1 MSSKKGDV
9 KFKYVNAIPSRVSA
23 GTFYWKYENNV
34 NQLYFSPTE
43 NGEDILRLDNIIS
56 GQGGSSISP
65 DVSLVGIYDP
75 PSSEEQI
82 VINQNNGTVTSWSD
96 EDWENYMQMI
106 TMEGKYGNISDKVFL
121 KGNVIICG
129 SREFICRESV
139 PVFSEVEIDGVKYY
153 ESRIGENG
161 EIDENGENPAC
172 VDMDGNKVEISNPNI
187 PFDAKVKSYQTLI
200 WETFGE
206 NLSKDLAEK
215 IANFNMEL
223 NGSLTINVDEGDS
236 EGVYTLSVNI
246 KEKNPLSVITNQ
258 QGKKGVV
265 ISEDNVEDPTGT
277 QTLMSAAQIKD
288 TINQIIYEDKGLIW
302 ENEIDK

>member
-96 EDWENYMQMI
+96 EDWESYMQMI
-106 TMEGKYGNISDKVFL
+106 TMKEIYGNISEKVFL

-139 PVFSEVEIDGVKYY
+139 PVFSKVEIDGVEYY
-153 ESRIGENG
+153 ESKTTGE
-161 EIDENGENPAC
+161 AC
-172 VDMDGNKVEISNPNI
+172 VDIDRNKVEISNPNI
-187 PFDAKVKSYQTLI
+187 PFDAKVESYQTLI

-206 NLSKDLAEK
+206 NLSQDLAEK

-223 NGSLTINVDEGDS
+223 NGSLTINVEEGDS

-258 QGKKGVV
+258 QGKKEVV

-277 QTLMSAAQIKD
+277 QTLMSAAQIKE
-288 TINQIIYEDKGLIW
+288 TINQIVDRDIIW

>member
-75 PSSEEQI
+75 PSSEKQI

-96 EDWENYMQMI
+96 EDWESYMKMI
-106 TMEGKYGNISDKVFL
+106 TMEEKYGNISDKVFL

-139 PVFSEVEIDGVKYY
+139 PVFSTVKIDGIDYY
-153 ESRIGENG
+153 KSKTTGEV
-161 EIDENGENPAC
+161 C
-172 VDMDGNKVEISNPNI
+172 VDIDRNKVEISNPNI
-187 PFDAKVKSYQTLI
+187 PFDAEVESYQTLI

-236 EGVYTLSVNI
+236 EGVYTLSVII
-246 KEKNPLSVITNQ
+246 KEQNPLSVITNE

-265 ISEDNVEDPTGT
+265 ISENNVEDPTGT
-277 QTLMSAAQIKD
+277 QTLMSAAQIKEI
-288 TINQIIYEDKGLIW
+288 INQIVDRDIIW

>member
-75 PSSEEQI
+75 PSSEKQI

-96 EDWENYMQMI
+96 EDWESYMQMI
-106 TMEGKYGNISDKVFL
+106 TMEGKYGNISEKVFL

-139 PVFSEVEIDGVKYY
+139 PVFSKVEIDGVEYY
-153 ESRIGENG
+153 ESKTTGE
-161 EIDENGENPAC
+161 AC
-172 VDMDGNKVEISNPNI
+172 VDIDRNKVEISNPNI
-187 PFDAKVKSYQTLI
+187 PFDAKVESYQTLI

-206 NLSKDLAEK
+206 NLSQDLAEK

-223 NGSLTINVDEGDS
+223 NGSLTINVEEGDS
-236 EGVYTLSVNI
+236 EGVYTLSVII

-258 QGKKGVV
+258 QGKKEVV

-288 TINQIIYEDKGLIW
+288 IINQIVDRDIIW

>member
-75 PSSEEQI
+75 PSSEKQI

-96 EDWENYMQMI
+96 EDWESYMQMI
-106 TMEGKYGNISDKVFL
+106 TMEGIYGNISEKVFL

-139 PVFSEVEIDGVKYY
+139 PIFSKVEIDGVEYY
-153 ESRIGENG
+153 ESKTTGE
-161 EIDENGENPAC
+161 AC
-172 VDMDGNKVEISNPNI
+172 VDIDRNKVEISNPNI
-187 PFDAKVKSYQTLI
+187 PFDAKVESYQTLI

-206 NLSKDLAEK
+206 NLSQDLAEK

-223 NGSLTINVDEGDS
+223 NGSLTINVEEGDS
-236 EGVYTLSVNI
+236 EGVYTLSVII
-246 KEKNPLSVITNQ
+246 KEQNPLSVITNE

-265 ISEDNVEDPTGT
+265 ISENNVEDPTGT

-288 TINQIIYEDKGLIW
+288 IINQIVDRDIIW

>member
-75 PSSEEQI
+75 PSSEKQI

-96 EDWENYMQMI
+96 EDWESYMQMI
-106 TMEGKYGNISDKVFL
+106 TMEGKYGNISEKVFL

-139 PVFSEVEIDGVKYY
+139 PVFSKVEIDGVEYY
-153 ESRIGENG
+153 ESKTTGE
-161 EIDENGENPAC
+161 AC
-172 VDMDGNKVEISNPNI
+172 VDIDRNKVEISNPNI
-187 PFDAKVKSYQTLI
+187 PFDAKVESYQTLI

-206 NLSKDLAEK
+206 NLSQDLAEK

-223 NGSLTINVDEGDS
+223 NGSLTINVEEGDS

-246 KEKNPLSVITNQ
+246 KEKNPLSVITNE

-265 ISEDNVEDPTGT
+265 ISENNVEDPTGT

-288 TINQIIYEDKGLIW
+288 IINQIVDRDIIW

>member
-75 PSSEEQI
+75 PSSEKQI

-96 EDWENYMQMI
+96 EDWESYMQMI
-106 TMEGKYGNISDKVFL
+106 TMEGKYGNISEKVFL

-153 ESRIGENG
+153 KSKTTGE
-161 EIDENGENPAC
+161 AC
-172 VDMDGNKVEISNPNI
+172 VDIDRNKVEISNPNI
-187 PFDAKVKSYQTLI
+187 PFDAEVESYQTLI

-206 NLSKDLAEK
+206 NLSQDLAEK

-258 QGKKGVV
+258 QGKKEVM
-265 ISEDNVEDPTGT
+265 ISEDNVKDDPTGT
-277 QTLMSAAQIKD
+277 QTLMSAAQIKEI
-288 TINQIIYEDKGLIW
+288 INQIVDRDIIW

>member
-43 NGEDILRLDNIIS
+43 NGEDILRLDNMIS

-75 PSSEEQI
+75 PSSEKQI

-96 EDWENYMQMI
+96 EDWESYMQMI
-106 TMEGKYGNISDKVFL
+106 TMEGKYGNISEKVFL

-139 PVFSEVEIDGVKYY
+139 PVFSKVEIDGVEYY
-153 ESRIGENG
+153 ESKTTGE
-161 EIDENGENPAC
+161 AC
-172 VDMDGNKVEISNPNI
+172 VDIDRNKVEISNPNI
-187 PFDAKVKSYQTLI
+187 PFDAKVESYQTLI

-206 NLSKDLAEK
+206 NLSQDLAEK

-223 NGSLTINVDEGDS
+223 NGSLTINVEEGDS
-236 EGVYTLSVNI
+236 EGVYTLSVII
-246 KEKNPLSVITNQ
+246 KEQNPLSVITNE

-265 ISEDNVEDPTGT
+265 ISENNVEDPTGT
-277 QTLMSAAQIKD
+277 QTLMSAAQIKEI
-288 TINQIIYEDKGLIW
+288 INQIVDRDIIW
-302 ENEIDK
+302 ESEIDK

>member
-9 KFKYVNAIPSRVSA
+9 KFKYVNTIPSRVSA

-75 PSSEEQI
+75 PSSEKQI

-96 EDWENYMQMI
+96 EDWESYMQMI
-106 TMEGKYGNISDKVFL
+106 TMEGIYGNISEKVFL

-139 PVFSEVEIDGVKYY
+139 PVFSKVEIDGVEYY
-153 ESRIGENG
+153 ESKTTGE
-161 EIDENGENPAC
+161 AC
-172 VDMDGNKVEISNPNI
+172 VDIDRNKVEISNPNI
-187 PFDAKVKSYQTLI
+187 PFDAKVESYQTLI

-206 NLSKDLAEK
+206 NLSQDLAEK

-223 NGSLTINVDEGDS
+223 NGSLTINVEEGDS

-258 QGKKGVV
+258 QGKKEVV

-277 QTLMSAAQIKD
+277 QTLMSAAQIKE
-288 TINQIIYEDKGLIW
+288 TINQIVDRDIIW

>member
-96 EDWENYMQMI
+96 EDWESYMQMI
-106 TMEGKYGNISDKVFL
+106 TMKEIYGNISKKVFL

-139 PVFSEVEIDGVKYY
+139 PVFSKVEIDGVEYY
-153 ESRIGENG
+153 ESKTTGE
-161 EIDENGENPAC
+161 AC
-172 VDMDGNKVEISNPNI
+172 VDIDRNKVEISNPNI
-187 PFDAKVKSYQTLI
+187 PFDAKVESYQTLI

-206 NLSKDLAEK
+206 NLSQDLAEK

-223 NGSLTINVDEGDS
+223 NGSLTINVEEGDS

-246 KEKNPLSVITNQ
+246 KEKNPLSVKTNQ
-258 QGKKGVV
+258 QGKKEVM

-277 QTLMSAAQIKD
+277 QTLMSAAQIKE
-288 TINQIIYEDKGLIW
+288 TINQIVDRDIIW

>member
-65 DVSLVGIYDP
+65 DVSLVGIYNP
-75 PSSEEQI
+75 PSSKEQI

-96 EDWENYMQMI
+96 EDWESYMQMI
-106 TMEGKYGNISDKVFL
+106 TMEGKYGEISKKVFL

-139 PVFSEVEIDGVKYY
+139 PVFSTVEIDGVKYY
-153 ESRIGENG
+153 KSKTTGE
-161 EIDENGENPAC
+161 AC
-172 VDMDGNKVEISNPNI
+172 VDIDRNKVEISNPNI
-187 PFDAKVKSYQTLI
+187 PFDAEVESYQTLI

-223 NGSLTINVDEGDS
+223 NGSLTINVEEGDS
-236 EGVYTLSVNI
+236 EGVYTLSVII
-246 KEKNPLSVITNQ
+246 KEQNPLSVITNE

-265 ISEDNVEDPTGT
+265 ISENNVEDPTGT
-277 QTLMSAAQIKD
+277 QTLMSAAQIKEI
-288 TINQIIYEDKGLIW
+288 INQIVDRDIIW
-302 ENEIDK
+302 ENNIDK

>member
-9 KFKYVNAIPSRVSA
+9 KFKYVNTIPSRVSA

-75 PSSEEQI
+75 PSSEKQI

-96 EDWENYMQMI
+96 EDWESYMQMI
-106 TMEGKYGNISDKVFL
+106 TMEGKYGNISEKVFL

-153 ESRIGENG
+153 KSKTTGE
-161 EIDENGENPAC
+161 AC
-172 VDMDGNKVEISNPNI
+172 VDIDRNKVEISNPNI
-187 PFDAKVKSYQTLI
+187 PFDAEVESYQTLI

-206 NLSKDLAEK
+206 NLSQDLAEK

-223 NGSLTINVDEGDS
+223 NGSLTINVEEGDS
-236 EGVYTLSVNI
+236 EGVYTLSVII
-246 KEKNPLSVITNQ
+246 KEQNPLSVTTNE

-265 ISEDNVEDPTGT
+265 ISENNVEDPTGT
-277 QTLMSAAQIKD
+277 QTLMSAAQIKEI
-288 TINQIIYEDKGLIW
+288 INQIVDRDIIW
-302 ENEIDK
+302 ENNIDK

>member
-96 EDWENYMQMI
+96 EDWESYMQMI
-106 TMEGKYGNISDKVFL
+106 TMKEIYGNISEKVFL

-139 PVFSEVEIDGVKYY
+139 PVFSKVEIDGVEYY
-153 ESRIGENG
+153 ESKTTGE
-161 EIDENGENPAC
+161 AC
-172 VDMDGNKVEISNPNI
+172 VDIDRNKVEISNPNI
-187 PFDAKVKSYQTLI
+187 PFDAKVESYQTLI

-206 NLSKDLAEK
+206 NLSQDLAEK

-258 QGKKGVV
+258 QGKKEVV

>member
-75 PSSEEQI
+75 PSSEKQI

-96 EDWENYMQMI
+96 EDWESYMQMI
-106 TMEGKYGNISDKVFL
+106 TMEGKYGNISEKVFL

-139 PVFSEVEIDGVKYY
+139 PVFSKVEIDGVEYY
-153 ESRIGENG
+153 ESKTTGE
-161 EIDENGENPAC
+161 AC
-172 VDMDGNKVEISNPNI
+172 VDIDRNKVEISNPNI
-187 PFDAKVKSYQTLI
+187 PFDAKVESYQTLI

-206 NLSKDLAEK
+206 NLSQDLAEK

-223 NGSLTINVDEGDS
+223 NGSLTINVEEGDS

-258 QGKKGVV
+258 QGKKEVV

-277 QTLMSAAQIKD
+277 QTLMSAAQIKE
-288 TINQIIYEDKGLIW
+288 TINQIVDRDIIW

>member
-75 PSSEEQI
+75 PSSEKQI

-96 EDWENYMQMI
+96 EDWESYMQMI
-106 TMEGKYGNISDKVFL
+106 TMKEKYGNISEKVFL

-139 PVFSEVEIDGVKYY
+139 PVFSKVEIDGVEYY
-153 ESRIGENG
+153 KSKTTGE
-161 EIDENGENPAC
+161 AC
-172 VDMDGNKVEISNPNI
+172 VDIDGNKVEISNPNI
-187 PFDAKVKSYQTLI
+187 PFDAKVESYQTLI

-206 NLSKDLAEK
+206 NLSQDLAEK

-223 NGSLTINVDEGDS
+223 NGSLTINVDES
-236 EGVYTLSVNI
+236 SSEEGVYTLSVII
-246 KEKNPLSVITNQ
+246 KDQNPLSVTTNQ
-258 QGKKGVV
+258 SGKPVV
-265 ISEDNVEDPTGT
+265 DISEANVDDPTGQ
-277 QTLMSAAQIKD
+277 QTLMSAEQIKD
-288 TINQIIYEDKGLIW
+288 IINSVVSKIDTGLNWENQI
-302 ENEIDK
+302 

>member
-65 DVSLVGIYDP
+65 DVSLVGIYNP

-96 EDWENYMQMI
+96 EDWESYMQMI
-106 TMEGKYGNISDKVFL
+106 TMKEKYGNISEKVFL

-153 ESRIGENG
+153 VSKTTGE
-161 EIDENGENPAC
+161 AC
-172 VDMDGNKVEISNPNI
+172 VDIDRNKVEISNPNI
-187 PFDAKVKSYQTLI
+187 PFDAKVESYQTLI

-206 NLSKDLAEK
+206 NLSQDLAEK

-223 NGSLTINVDEGDS
+223 NGSLTINVEEGDS
-236 EGVYTLSVNI
+236 EGVYTLSVII

-258 QGKKGVV
+258 QGKKEVV

-277 QTLMSAAQIKD
+277 QTLMSAAQIKE
-288 TINQIIYEDKGLIW
+288 TINQIVDRDIIW

>member
-75 PSSEEQI
+75 PSSV

-106 TMEGKYGNISDKVFL
+106 TMEGKYGNISKKVFL
-121 KGNVIICG
+121 RGNVIICG

-139 PVFSEVEIDGVKYY
+139 PVFSKVEIDGVEYY
-153 ESRIGENG
+153 KSKTTGE
-161 EIDENGENPAC
+161 AC
-172 VDMDGNKVEISNPNI
+172 VDIDRNKVEISNPNI
-187 PFDAKVKSYQTLI
+187 PFDAEVESYQTLI

-223 NGSLTINVDEGDS
+223 NGSLTINVDES
-236 EGVYTLSVNI
+236 SSEEGVYTLSVII
-246 KEKNPLSVITNQ
+246 KDQNPLSVTTNQ
-258 QGKKGVV
+258 SGKPVV
-265 ISEDNVEDPTGT
+265 DISEANVDDPTGQ
-277 QTLMSAAQIKD
+277 QTLMSAEQIKD
-288 TINQIIYEDKGLIW
+288 IINSVVSKIDTGLNWENQI
-302 ENEIDK
+302 

>member
-75 PSSEEQI
+75 PSSEKQI

-96 EDWENYMQMI
+96 EDWESYMQMI
-106 TMEGKYGNISDKVFL
+106 TMEGKYGNISEKVFL

-139 PVFSEVEIDGVKYY
+139 PVFSKVEIDGVEYY
-153 ESRIGENG
+153 ESKTTGE
-161 EIDENGENPAC
+161 AC
-172 VDMDGNKVEISNPNI
+172 VDIDRNKVEISNPNI
-187 PFDAKVKSYQTLI
+187 PFDAKVESYQTLI

-206 NLSKDLAEK
+206 NLSQDLAEK

-223 NGSLTINVDEGDS
+223 NGSLTINVEEGDS

-258 QGKKGVV
+258 QGKKEVV

-277 QTLMSAAQIKD
+277 QTLMSAAQIKEI
-288 TINQIIYEDKGLIW
+288 INQIVDRDIIW

>member
-9 KFKYVNAIPSRVSA
+9 KFKYVNVIPSRVSA

-75 PSSEEQI
+75 PSSEKQI

-96 EDWENYMQMI
+96 EDWESYMQMI
-106 TMEGKYGNISDKVFL
+106 TMKGKYGNISEKVFL

-139 PVFSEVEIDGVKYY
+139 PVFSKVEIDGVEYY
-153 ESRIGENG
+153 ESKTTGE
-161 EIDENGENPAC
+161 AC
-172 VDMDGNKVEISNPNI
+172 VDIDRNKVEISNPNI
-187 PFDAKVKSYQTLI
+187 PFDAKVESYQTLI

-206 NLSKDLAEK
+206 NLSQDLAEK

-223 NGSLTINVDEGDS
+223 NGSLTINVEEGDS
-236 EGVYTLSVNI
+236 EGVYTLSVII
-246 KEKNPLSVITNQ
+246 KEQNPLSVITNE

-265 ISEDNVEDPTGT
+265 ISENNVEDPTGT

-288 TINQIIYEDKGLIW
+288 IINQIVDRDIIW

>member
-75 PSSEEQI
+75 PSSEKQI

-96 EDWENYMQMI
+96 EDWESYMQMI
-106 TMEGKYGNISDKVFL
+106 TMEGIYGNISEKVFL

-139 PVFSEVEIDGVKYY
+139 PVFSKVEIDGVEYY
-153 ESRIGENG
+153 ESKTTGE
-161 EIDENGENPAC
+161 AC
-172 VDMDGNKVEISNPNI
+172 VDIDRNKVEISNPNI
-187 PFDAKVKSYQTLI
+187 PFDAKVESYQTLI

-206 NLSKDLAEK
+206 NLSQDLAEK

-223 NGSLTINVDEGDS
+223 NGSLTINVEEGDS

-258 QGKKGVV
+258 QGKKEVV

-277 QTLMSAAQIKD
+277 QTLMSAAQIKE
-288 TINQIIYEDKGLIW
+288 TINQIVDRDIIW

>member
-43 NGEDILRLDNIIS
+43 NREDILRLDNIIS
-56 GQGGSSISP
+56 GEGGSSISS

-75 PSSEEQI
+75 PL
-82 VINQNNGTVTSWSD
+82 NQNNGTVTSWSD
-96 EDWENYMQMI
+96 EDWESYMQMI
-106 TMEGKYGNISDKVFL
+106 TMEGKYGNISEKVFL

-129 SREFICRESV
+129 SREFICRESI
-139 PVFSEVEIDGVKYY
+139 PIFSIVKIDGVEYY
-153 ESRIGENG
+153 ESRIGENQ
-161 EIDENGENPAC
+161 AC

-187 PFDAKVKSYQTLI
+187 PFDAEVESYQTLI

-258 QGKKGVV
+258 QGKKEVV

-302 ENEIDK
+302 ENEINK

>member
-75 PSSEEQI
+75 PSSEKQI

-96 EDWENYMQMI
+96 EDWESYMQMI
-106 TMEGKYGNISDKVFL
+106 TMEGKYGNISEKVFL

-153 ESRIGENG
+153 KSKTTGE
-161 EIDENGENPAC
+161 AC
-172 VDMDGNKVEISNPNI
+172 VDIDRNKVEISNPNI
-187 PFDAKVKSYQTLI
+187 PFDAEVESYQTLI

-206 NLSKDLAEK
+206 NLSQDLAEK

-223 NGSLTINVDEGDS
+223 NGSLTINVEEGDS
-236 EGVYTLSVNI
+236 EGVYTLSVII
-246 KEKNPLSVITNQ
+246 KEQNPLSVITNE

-265 ISEDNVEDPTGT
+265 ISENNVEDPTGT
-277 QTLMSAAQIKD
+277 QTLMSAAQIKEI
-288 TINQIIYEDKGLIW
+288 INQIVDRDIIW
-302 ENEIDK
+302 ENNIDK

>member
-75 PSSEEQI
+75 PSSEKQI

-96 EDWENYMQMI
+96 EDWESYMQMI
-106 TMEGKYGNISDKVFL
+106 TMEGIYGNISEKVFL

-139 PVFSEVEIDGVKYY
+139 PVFSTVEIDGVEYY
-153 ESRIGENG
+153 KSKTT
-161 EIDENGENPAC
+161 DEAC
-172 VDMDGNKVEISNPNI
+172 VDIDGNKVEISNPNI
-187 PFDAKVKSYQTLI
+187 PFDAKVESYQTLI

-206 NLSKDLAEK
+206 NLSQDLAEK

-223 NGSLTINVDEGDS
+223 NGSLTINVEEGDS

-246 KEKNPLSVITNQ
+246 KEKNPLSVITNE

-265 ISEDNVEDPTGT
+265 ISEDNVEDPFGT
-277 QTLMSAAQIKD
+277 QTLMSAAQIKEI
-288 TINQIIYEDKGLIW
+288 INQIVDRDIIW
-302 ENEIDK
+302 ENNIDK

>member
-96 EDWENYMQMI
+96 EDWESYMQMI
-106 TMEGKYGNISDKVFL
+106 TMKEIYGNISEKVFL

-139 PVFSEVEIDGVKYY
+139 PVFSTVEIDGVEYY
-153 ESRIGENG
+153 KSKTT
-161 EIDENGENPAC
+161 DEAC
-172 VDMDGNKVEISNPNI
+172 VDIDRNKVEISNPNI
-187 PFDAKVKSYQTLI
+187 PFDAKVESYQTLI

-223 NGSLTINVDEGDS
+223 NGSLTINVEEGDS
-236 EGVYTLSVNI
+236 EGVYTLSVII
-246 KEKNPLSVITNQ
+246 KEQNPLSVITNE

-265 ISEDNVEDPTGT
+265 ISENNVEDPTGT

-288 TINQIIYEDKGLIW
+288 IINQIVDRDIIW

>member
-96 EDWENYMQMI
+96 EDWESYMQMI
-106 TMEGKYGNISDKVFL
+106 TMKGIYGNISEKVFL

-139 PVFSEVEIDGVKYY
+139 PVFFTVKIDGIDYY
-153 ESRIGENG
+153 KSKTT
-161 EIDENGENPAC
+161 DEAC
-172 VDMDGNKVEISNPNI
+172 VDIDGNKVEISNPNI
-187 PFDAKVKSYQTLI
+187 PFDAKVESYQTLI

-206 NLSKDLAEK
+206 NLSQDLAEK

-223 NGSLTINVDEGDS
+223 NGSLTINVEEGDS

-288 TINQIIYEDKGLIW
+288 IINQIVDRDIIW

>member
-75 PSSEEQI
+75 PSSEKQI

-96 EDWENYMQMI
+96 EDWESYMQMI
-106 TMEGKYGNISDKVFL
+106 TMEGKYGNISEKVFL

-139 PVFSEVEIDGVKYY
+139 PVFSKVEIDGVNYY
-153 ESRIGENG
+153 ESKTTGE
-161 EIDENGENPAC
+161 AC
-172 VDMDGNKVEISNPNI
+172 VDIDRNKVEISNPNI
-187 PFDAKVKSYQTLI
+187 PFDAKVESYQTLI

-206 NLSKDLAEK
+206 NLSQDLAEK

-223 NGSLTINVDEGDS
+223 NGSLTINVEEGDS
-236 EGVYTLSVNI
+236 EGVYTLSVII
-246 KEKNPLSVITNQ
+246 KKQNPLSVITNE

-265 ISEDNVEDPTGT
+265 ISENNVEDPTGT

-288 TINQIIYEDKGLIW
+288 IINQIVDRDIIW

>member
-65 DVSLVGIYDP
+65 DVSLVGIYNP

-96 EDWENYMQMI
+96 EDWESYMQMI
-106 TMEGKYGNISDKVFL
+106 TMEGKYGNISEKVFL

-153 ESRIGENG
+153 KSKTTGE
-161 EIDENGENPAC
+161 AC
-172 VDMDGNKVEISNPNI
+172 VDIDRNKVEISNPNI
-187 PFDAKVKSYQTLI
+187 PFDAKVESYQTLI

-206 NLSKDLAEK
+206 NLSQDLAEK

-223 NGSLTINVDEGDS
+223 NGSLTINVEGDS

-246 KEKNPLSVITNQ
+246 KEKNPLSVITNK

-277 QTLMSAAQIKD
+277 QTLMSAAQIKE
-288 TINQIIYEDKGLIW
+288 TINQIVDRDIIW
-302 ENEIDK
+302 ESEIDK

>member
-75 PSSEEQI
+75 PSSEKQI

-96 EDWENYMQMI
+96 EDWESYMQMI
-106 TMEGKYGNISDKVFL
+106 TMEGKYGNISEKVFL

-139 PVFSEVEIDGVKYY
+139 PVFSTVEIDGVKYY
-153 ESRIGENG
+153 KSKTTGE
-161 EIDENGENPAC
+161 AC
-172 VDMDGNKVEISNPNI
+172 VDIDRNKVEISNPNI
-187 PFDAKVKSYQTLI
+187 PFDAKVESYQTLI

-206 NLSKDLAEK
+206 NLSQDLAEK

-223 NGSLTINVDEGDS
+223 NGSLTINVEEGDS
-236 EGVYTLSVNI
+236 EGVYTLSVII
-246 KEKNPLSVITNQ
+246 KEQNPLSVITNE

-265 ISEDNVEDPTGT
+265 ISENNVEDPTGT

-288 TINQIIYEDKGLIW
+288 IINQIVDRDIIW

>member
-1 MSSKKGDV
+1 MSSKRGDV

-65 DVSLVGIYDP
+65 DVSLVGIYNP
-75 PSSEEQI
+75 PSSEKQI

-96 EDWENYMQMI
+96 EDWESYMQMI
-106 TMEGKYGNISDKVFL
+106 TMEGKYGNISEKVFL

-153 ESRIGENG
+153 KSKTTGE
-161 EIDENGENPAC
+161 AC
-172 VDMDGNKVEISNPNI
+172 VDIDRNKVEISNPNI
-187 PFDAKVKSYQTLI
+187 PFDAEVESYQTLI

-223 NGSLTINVDEGDS
+223 NGSLTINVEEGDS

-258 QGKKGVV
+258 QGKKEVM
-265 ISEDNVEDPTGT
+265 ISEDNVKDDPTGT

-288 TINQIIYEDKGLIW
+288 IINQIVDRDIIW
-302 ENEIDK
+302 ENNIDK

>member
-96 EDWENYMQMI
+96 EDWESYMQMI
-106 TMEGKYGNISDKVFL
+106 TMKGIYGNISEKVFL

-139 PVFSEVEIDGVKYY
+139 PVFSAVEIDGVKYY
-153 ESRIGENG
+153 ESRTGEKQ
-161 EIDENGENPAC
+161 AC
-172 VDMDGNKVEISNPNI
+172 VDIDGNKVEISNPNI
-187 PFDAKVKSYQTLI
+187 PFDAKVESYQTLI

-206 NLSKDLAEK
+206 NLSQDLAEK

-223 NGSLTINVDEGDS
+223 NGSLTINVEEGDS

-246 KEKNPLSVITNQ
+246 KEKNPLSVITNK
-258 QGKKGVV
+258 QGKKGVM
-265 ISEDNVEDPTGT
+265 ISEDNVEDPTGA
-277 QTLMSAAQIKD
+277 QTLMSAAQIKEI
-288 TINQIIYEDKGLIW
+288 INQIVDRDIIW

>member
-96 EDWENYMQMI
+96 EDWESYMQMI
-106 TMEGKYGNISDKVFL
+106 TMKEIYGNISEKVFL

-139 PVFSEVEIDGVKYY
+139 PVFSKVEIDGVEYY
-153 ESRIGENG
+153 ESKTTGE
-161 EIDENGENPAC
+161 AC
-172 VDMDGNKVEISNPNI
+172 VDIDRNKVEISNPNI
-187 PFDAKVKSYQTLI
+187 PFDAKVESYQTLI

-206 NLSKDLAEK
+206 NLSQDLAEK

-223 NGSLTINVDEGDS
+223 NGSLTINVEEGDS

-246 KEKNPLSVITNQ
+246 KEKNPLSVITNE

-265 ISEDNVEDPTGT
+265 ISENNVEDPTGT

-288 TINQIIYEDKGLIW
+288 IINQIVDRDIIW

>member
-75 PSSEEQI
+75 PSSEKQI

-96 EDWENYMQMI
+96 EDWESYMQMI
-106 TMEGKYGNISDKVFL
+106 TMEGIYGNISEKVFL

-139 PVFSEVEIDGVKYY
+139 PVFSKVEIDGVEYY
-153 ESRIGENG
+153 ESKTTGEACLD
-161 EIDENGENPAC
+161 IDR
-172 VDMDGNKVEISNPNI
+172 NKVEISNPNI
-187 PFDAKVKSYQTLI
+187 PFDAKVESYQTLI

-206 NLSKDLAEK
+206 NLSQDLAEK

-258 QGKKGVV
+258 QGKKEVV
-265 ISEDNVEDPTGT
+265 ISEDNVEDPTGK

>member
-75 PSSEEQI
+75 PSSV

-96 EDWENYMQMI
+96 EDWENYMHMI
-106 TMEGKYGNISDKVFL
+106 TMEEKYGNISNKVFL

-153 ESRIGENG
+153 KSKTTGE
-161 EIDENGENPAC
+161 AC
-172 VDMDGNKVEISNPNI
+172 VDIDGNKVEISNPNI
-187 PFDAKVKSYQTLI
+187 PFDAKVESYQPLI

-206 NLSKDLAEK
+206 NLSQDLAEK

-223 NGSLTINVDEGDS
+223 NGSLTINVDES
-236 EGVYTLSVNI
+236 SSEEGVYTLSVII
-246 KEKNPLSVITNQ
+246 KDQNPLSVTTNQ
-258 QGKKGVV
+258 SGKPVV
-265 ISEDNVEDPTGT
+265 DISEANVDDPTGQ
-277 QTLMSAAQIKD
+277 QTLMSAEQIKD
-288 TINQIIYEDKGLIW
+288 IINSVVSKIDTGLNWENQI
-302 ENEIDK
+302 

>member
-75 PSSEEQI
+75 PSSEKQI

-96 EDWENYMQMI
+96 EDWESYMQMI
-106 TMEGKYGNISDKVFL
+106 TMEEKYGNISEKVFL

-139 PVFSEVEIDGVKYY
+139 PVFSKVEIDGVEYY
-153 ESRIGENG
+153 ESKTTGE
-161 EIDENGENPAC
+161 AC
-172 VDMDGNKVEISNPNI
+172 VDIDRNKVEISNPNI
-187 PFDAKVKSYQTLI
+187 PFDAKVESYQTLI

-206 NLSKDLAEK
+206 NLSQDLAEK

-223 NGSLTINVDEGDS
+223 NGSLTINVEEGDS
-236 EGVYTLSVNI
+236 EGVYTLSVII
-246 KEKNPLSVITNQ
+246 KEQNPLSVITNE

-265 ISEDNVEDPTGT
+265 ISENNVEDPTGT

-288 TINQIIYEDKGLIW
+288 IINQIVDRDIIW
-302 ENEIDK
+302 ENNIDK

>member
-96 EDWENYMQMI
+96 EDWESYMQMI
-106 TMEGKYGNISDKVFL
+106 TMKEIYGNISEKVFL

-139 PVFSEVEIDGVKYY
+139 PVFSTVEIDGVEYY
-153 ESRIGENG
+153 KSKTT
-161 EIDENGENPAC
+161 DEAC
-172 VDMDGNKVEISNPNI
+172 VDIDRNKVEISNPNI
-187 PFDAKVKSYQTLI
+187 PFDAKVESYQTLI

-206 NLSKDLAEK
+206 NLSQDLAEK

-223 NGSLTINVDEGDS
+223 NGSLTINVEEGDS

-246 KEKNPLSVITNQ
+246 KEKNPLSVITNE

-265 ISEDNVEDPTGT
+265 ISENNVEDPTGT

-288 TINQIIYEDKGLIW
+288 IINQIVDRDIIW

>member
-65 DVSLVGIYDP
+65 DVSLVGIYNP

-96 EDWENYMQMI
+96 EDWESYMQMI
-106 TMEGKYGNISDKVFL
+106 TMEGKYGNISEKVFL

-139 PVFSEVEIDGVKYY
+139 PVFSKVEIDGVEYY
-153 ESRIGENG
+153 KSKTTGE
-161 EIDENGENPAC
+161 AC
-172 VDMDGNKVEISNPNI
+172 VDIDRNKVEISNPNI
-187 PFDAKVKSYQTLI
+187 PFDAEVESYQTLI

-206 NLSKDLAEK
+206 NLSQDLAEK

-223 NGSLTINVDEGDS
+223 NGSLTINVKKGDS
-236 EGVYTLSVNI
+236 EGVYTLSVII

-277 QTLMSAAQIKD
+277 QTLMSAAQIKEI
-288 TINQIIYEDKGLIW
+288 INQIVDRDIIW
-302 ENEIDK
+302 ENNIDK

>member
-75 PSSEEQI
+75 PSSEKQI

-96 EDWENYMQMI
+96 EDWESYMQMI
-106 TMEGKYGNISDKVFL
+106 TMEGKYGNISEKVFL

-129 SREFICRESV
+129 SREFMCRESV
-139 PVFSEVEIDGVKYY
+139 PVFSKVEIDGVEYY
-153 ESRIGENG
+153 ESKTTGE
-161 EIDENGENPAC
+161 AC
-172 VDMDGNKVEISNPNI
+172 VDIDRNKVEISNPNI
-187 PFDAKVKSYQTLI
+187 PFDAKVESYQTLI

-206 NLSKDLAEK
+206 NLSQDLAEK

-223 NGSLTINVDEGDS
+223 NGSLTINVEEGDS
-236 EGVYTLSVNI
+236 EGVYTLSVII

-258 QGKKGVV
+258 QGKKEIV
-265 ISEDNVEDPTGT
+265 ISEDNKVEDPTGT
-277 QTLMSAAQIKD
+277 QTLMSAAQIKEI
-288 TINQIIYEDKGLIW
+288 INQIVDRDIIW
-302 ENEIDK
+302 ENNIDK

>member
-75 PSSEEQI
+75 PSSEKQI

-96 EDWENYMQMI
+96 EDWESYMQMI
-106 TMEGKYGNISDKVFL
+106 TMEGKYGNISEKVFL

-139 PVFSEVEIDGVKYY
+139 PVFSKVEIDGVEYY
-153 ESRIGENG
+153 ESKTTGE
-161 EIDENGENPAC
+161 AC
-172 VDMDGNKVEISNPNI
+172 VDIDRNKVEISNPNI
-187 PFDAKVKSYQTLI
+187 PFDAEVESYQTLI

-223 NGSLTINVDEGDS
+223 NGSLTINVEEGDS

-258 QGKKGVV
+258 QGKKEVM
-265 ISEDNVEDPTGT
+265 ISEDNVKDDPTGT

-288 TINQIIYEDKGLIW
+288 IINQIVDRDIIW
-302 ENEIDK
+302 ENNIDK